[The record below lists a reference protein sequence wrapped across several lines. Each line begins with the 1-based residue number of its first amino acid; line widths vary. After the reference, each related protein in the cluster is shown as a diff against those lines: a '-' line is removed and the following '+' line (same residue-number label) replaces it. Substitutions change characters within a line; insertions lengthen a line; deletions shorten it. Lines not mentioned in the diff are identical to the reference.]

1 MNKKTH
7 KKYVALLTL
16 LAMVI
21 CTMFCTNTAKADT
34 DLPWDESE
42 IAETSTCVVNGVER
56 ILIILSNNDM
66 YLKVG
71 NDNPIYVTNSPNHYK
86 LDKYGTLWQTDS
98 DNIVYWKSY
107 DFGEIDESY
116 GVVAIN
122 GSGNLFSMGKV
133 ESLIFDTNGQ
143 FVIGFKLASGDSY
156 YTYTPDEIQ
165 SIVASD
171 FSHYPALRLISS
183 SGSTTPTPTPT
194 NSASTLTPTPTP
206 SNIPTPT
213 PTVPAAT
220 PNVPTPPAPTVS
232 PVVTPPTTSTPA
244 VTPKTTVTP
253 KVSVK
258 KKAGYNCLSLGSKI
272 TSKYKLTKGKLTWKG
287 SSKSKKYSGIKSAA
301 FIKKSGN
308 LVFMTK
314 KGKVYTLSPKGKKKC
329 IVKKKAKKLI
339 LKNKFAVKVK
349 VGKKFINIANK

>member
-1 MNKKTH
+1 MNKKTQ

-21 CTMFCTNTAKADT
+21 CTMFCTNTVKADT
-34 DLPWDESE
+34 NLPWDESE
-42 IAETSTCVVNGVER
+42 VVETSTCIVNGVER
-56 ILIILSNNDM
+56 NLIILDDASV
-66 YLKVG
+66 YLRIG
-71 NDNPIYVTNSPNHYK
+71 ESAPLLIYVGFNNVSAK
-86 LDKYGTLWQTDS
+86 FDQYGTIWVMDS
-98 DNIVYWKSY
+98 RDDAIRWWNY
-107 DFGEIDESY
+107 DLSPTELDFY
-116 GVVAIN
+116 AIN
-122 GSGNLFSMGKV
+122 KPTAENPDAFVDDV
-133 ESLIFDTNGQ
+133 ESFILDENNKFIVGYKTFSGQ
-143 FVIGFKLASGDSY
+143 
-156 YTYTPDEIQ
+156 TYPILTLDEMKEILK
-165 SIVASD
+165 D
-171 FSHYPALRLISS
+171 SS
-183 SGSTTPTPTPT
+183 S
-194 NSASTLTPTPTP
+194 TPTPTP

-220 PNVPTPPAPTVS
+220 PNVPTPSVPTVS
-232 PVVTPPTTSTPA
+232 PVATPPTTSTPA

-308 LVFMTK
+308 LVFLTK
-314 KGKVYTLSPKGKKKC
+314 KGKAYTLSPKGKKKC

-339 LKNKFAVKVK
+339 LKNKFAVKVQ
-349 VGKKFINIANK
+349 VGKKFINLANK

>member
-1 MNKKTH
+1 MNKKTQ

-34 DLPWDESE
+34 NLPWDESE
-42 IAETSTCVVNGVER
+42 VVETSTCVVNGVER
-56 ILIILSNNDM
+56 SLIILDDASA
-66 YLKVG
+66 YLTIG
-71 NDNPIYVTNSPNHYK
+71 ESTPLFIY
-86 LDKYGTLWQTDS
+86 
-98 DNIVYWKSY
+98 
-107 DFGEIDESY
+107 
-116 GVVAIN
+116 
-122 GSGNLFSMGKV
+122 
-133 ESLIFDTNGQ
+133 
-143 FVIGFKLASGDSY
+143 IGFKSAKFDQYGTIWLIDSRDDAICWWNYDLSPTNRIFHTIDKPTAENPDAFVADVESFILDENNKFIVGYKTFSGQ
-156 YTYTPDEIQ
+156 TYPILTLDEMKEILK
-165 SIVASD
+165 D
-171 FSHYPALRLISS
+171 SS
-183 SGSTTPTPTPT
+183 STPTP
-194 NSASTLTPTPTP
+194 TPTPTP

-213 PTVPAAT
+213 PTIPATT

-232 PVVTPPTTSTPA
+232 PVATPPTTSTPA
-244 VTPKTTVTP
+244 VTPKTTVAP

-308 LVFMTK
+308 LVFLTK
-314 KGKVYTLSPKGKKKC
+314 KGKAYTLSPKGKKKC

-339 LKNKFAVKVK
+339 LKNKFAVKVQ
-349 VGKKFINIANK
+349 VGKKFINLANK

>member
-21 CTMFCTNTAKADT
+21 CTMFCTNTVKADT
-34 DLPWDESE
+34 ENSWEPSDVVKVTTCTFNASE
-42 IAETSTCVVNGVER
+42 RTLTTLKNGRVFFQVDNQTPEYMCDFSYM
-56 ILIILSNNDM
+56 ID
-66 YLKVG
+66 VG
-71 NDNPIYVTNSPNHYK
+71 I
-86 LDKYGTLWQTDS
+86 DKYGTIWYISTSVTDICWWNYDITGYEDQAFRPIR
-98 DNIVYWKSY
+98 DNSY
-107 DFGEIDESY
+107 SPIID
-116 GVVAIN
+116 
-122 GSGNLFSMGKV
+122 V
-133 ESLIFDTNGQ
+133 ESLIFDNDNL
-143 FVIGFKLASGDSY
+143 VIGYKTKDG
-156 YTYTPDEIQ
+156 Q
-165 SIVASD
+165 S
-171 FSHYPALRLISS
+171 H
-183 SGSTTPTPTPT
+183 
-194 NSASTLTPTPTP
+194 STLTFDEMKSSFPSGGDEDDDPT
-206 SNIPTPT
+206 PTPT

-220 PNVPTPPAPTVS
+220 PPAPTVS
-232 PVVTPPTTSTPA
+232 PVATPPTTSTPA
-244 VTPKTTVTP
+244 VTPKITVTP

>member
-1 MNKKTH
+1 MNKKTQ
-7 KKYVALLTL
+7 KKYVALLTM

-56 ILIILSNNDM
+56 ILIILANNDM

-71 NDNPIYVTNSPNHYK
+71 NDDPIYLTHSTTPFK
-86 LDKYGTLWQTDS
+86 FDKYGTLWCIKTD
-98 DNIVYWKSY
+98 DVIYWKSY
-107 DFGEIDESY
+107 DFGEIDESC

-122 GSGNLFSMGKV
+122 SNGDFFSMGKV
-133 ESLIFDTNGQ
+133 DSLIFDTNGQ

-171 FSHYPALRLISS
+171 FSHYPALRPISS
-183 SGSTTPTPTPT
+183 SGTTTPTPS
-194 NSASTLTPTPTP
+194 NTPTPTP
-206 SNIPTPT
+206 SPTT
-213 PTVPAAT
+213 PSAT
-220 PNVPTPPAPTVS
+220 PNNSTPSVPTVS
-232 PVVTPPTTSTPA
+232 PVVTPPTTNTPA
-244 VTPKTTVTP
+244 VTPKTTVAP

>member
-1 MNKKTH
+1 MNKKTR
-7 KKYVALLTL
+7 KKQVALLTM

-86 LDKYGTLWQTDS
+86 LDKYGTLWQIDS
-98 DNIVYWKSY
+98 NNIVYWKSY

-171 FSHYPALRLISS
+171 FSHYPALRPISS
-183 SGSTTPTPTPT
+183 SGTTTPTPA
-194 NSASTLTPTPTP
+194 NTPTPTP
-206 SNIPTPT
+206 SPTT
-213 PTVPAAT
+213 PAVT
-220 PNVPTPPAPTVS
+220 PNNSTPPAPTVS
-232 PVVTPPTTSTPA
+232 PVATPPTTSTPA
-244 VTPKTTVTP
+244 VTPKTTVAP

-258 KKAGYNCLSLGSKI
+258 KKAGYNCLSVGNKV

-287 SSKSKKYSGIKSAA
+287 YSKSKKYSGIKSAA

-308 LVFMTK
+308 LVFLTK
-314 KGKVYTLSPKGKKKC
+314 KGKAYTLSPKGKKKC

-339 LKNKFAVKVK
+339 LKNKFAVKVQ
-349 VGKKFINIANK
+349 VGKKFINLANK

>member
-1 MNKKTH
+1 MKKTQ

-21 CTMFCTNTAKADT
+21 CTIFYTNTARAEEN
-34 DLPWDESE
+34 LPDCP
-42 IAETSTCVVNGVER
+42 IVKTYTCTVNGTVRTLTEYENSYIYMQIDDQKPEYLWHDTLDVGIDKLSTVWVISPIKST
-56 ILIILSNNDM
+56 ILWWNYDLFGYEDKGFVNVYISNIEDSD
-66 YLKVG
+66 L
-71 NDNPIYVTNSPNHYK
+71 YVT
-86 LDKYGTLWQTDS
+86 D
-98 DNIVYWKSY
+98 
-107 DFGEIDESY
+107 
-116 GVVAIN
+116 
-122 GSGNLFSMGKV
+122 V
-133 ESLIFDTNGQ
+133 ESLIRDENDFVTGYKTKDGQTHPILTFDEM
-143 FVIGFKLASGDSY
+143 KSY
-156 YTYTPDEIQ
+156 FPPDNN
-165 SIVASD
+165 D
-171 FSHYPALRLISS
+171 P
-183 SGSTTPTPTPT
+183 TPTPTPT
-194 NSASTLTPTPTP
+194 
-206 SNIPTPT
+206 IP
-213 PTVPAAT
+213 AT
-220 PNVPTPPAPTVS
+220 TPPAPTVS
-232 PVVTPPTTSTPA
+232 PVATPPTTSTPA

-308 LVFMTK
+308 LVFLTK